1 MGKSRVLISDQRSPQ
16 QKVPGL
22 TFVKDKDCEHLAS
35 QTSLTSWKKTQPSYV
50 LDYKGVTQLEVFKTD
65 NDVYTR
71 GIKTK

>member
-1 MGKSRVLISDQRSPQ
+1 MRKSRILIRDQRSPQ

-22 TFVKDKDCEHLAS
+22 TFVNDKDCEHLAS
-35 QTSLTSWKKTQPSYV
+35 QRSLTSWKKTQPSCA

-65 NDVYTR
+65 NDVYTH